1 MVLIASQHKILT
13 TLFAATGREKCCTCW
28 ISGAARHPACINLYF
43 SLILLLGLSSASAQS
58 DSPPNNPQEFEKEYE
73 WRIKRDRLY
82 GVYIPKDLTDAFIQL
97 NRLIDEPSRQKFK
110 TMPEEEAAS
119 RLFFSLGRWI
129 THNWGFY
136 GGSRLSHYLRQL
148 GVTHPED
155 MAQFIIIAYHR
166 NLNRN
171 SLEVKSLVERFRNK
185 RFEEQE
191 AKRKEGTI
199 IHEEIRKRPKDGER

>member
-1 MVLIASQHKILT
+1 MVLIASQHEILI
-13 TLFAATGREKCCTCW
+13 TLFAAAGRKKCFKVLMA
-28 ISGAARHPACINLYF
+28 GAARHQHFKNLSF
-43 SLILLLGLSSASAQS
+43 LLILLLGLSAASAQT
-58 DSPPNNPQEFEKEYE
+58 DSPPGNQAEYEKEYE
-73 WRIKRDRLY
+73 SRIKRDHLY

-110 TMPEEEAAS
+110 SMPEDEAAS
-119 RLFFSLGRWI
+119 RLFFSFGRWI

-148 GVTHPED
+148 GVSHPDD

-171 SLEVKSLVERFRNK
+171 PLEVKALVERFRAK
-185 RFEEQE
+185 RLEEIE

-199 IHEEIRKRPKDGER
+199 IHEETRKRAKDGER